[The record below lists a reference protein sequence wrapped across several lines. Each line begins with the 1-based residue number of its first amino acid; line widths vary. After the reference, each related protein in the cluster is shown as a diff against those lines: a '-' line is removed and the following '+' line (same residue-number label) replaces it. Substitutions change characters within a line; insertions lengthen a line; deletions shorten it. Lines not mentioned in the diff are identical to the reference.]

1 MMKTARVDVFGG
13 PDVLQIVEQPIPE
26 PREHEVLV
34 RVAAC
39 GLNYSDLLQ
48 REGVYPG
55 GPKPP
60 FFPGVEA
67 AGIVE
72 AAGSEASTDMPVGA
86 RIACVTRGGA
96 HAEFLLATRENCVPL
111 PDSVSFPEGAGFLVQ
126 YLTAFHAL
134 VTAGHARE
142 GETVLIHAAAGGVG
156 TAAVQIARLI
166 GLRVIGTAS
175 TAEKCERI
183 LKLGA
188 DRAVVYGE
196 FADVAREMTHGR
208 GPDLILDTIGGDI
221 LRRSLRLLP
230 PLGRLIVAGIASR
243 EAPAIDSARLLFRSQ
258 SVTGFHLSSIFERQD
273 LLRES
278 STTLL
283 GWVGSGRIKVQIG
296 HAFPLAD
303 IRKAHELLSSR
314 NSYGKVILLPHT
326 ET

>member
-1 MMKTARVDVFGG
+1 MKTARVDVFGG

-26 PREHEVLV
+26 PGEREVLI
-34 RVAAC
+34 RVEAC

-72 AAGSEASTDMPVGA
+72 AAGSGALTAMPLGSRV
-86 RIACVTRGGA
+86 ACVTRSGA
-96 HAEFLLATRENCVPL
+96 HAEFLVAAPENCVRL
-111 PDSVSFPEGAGFLVQ
+111 PDGISLQEGAGLLAQ
-126 YLTAFHAL
+126 YLTAYHAL
-134 VTAGHARE
+134 ITVGHARE

-156 TAAVQIARLI
+156 TAAVQIARLL

-175 TAEKCERI
+175 TSEKCERI

-188 DRAVVYGE
+188 DRAVVYAE
-196 FADVAREMTHGR
+196 FEDVARELTHGR
-208 GPDLILDTIGGDI
+208 GPDLILDTVGGDN

-230 PLGRLIVAGIASR
+230 PLGRLVVAGLASR
-243 EAPAIDSARLLFRSQ
+243 EAPAIDTARLLFRSQ
-258 SVTGFHLSSIFERQD
+258 SVIGFHLSAIFERQD

-278 STTLL
+278 STRLL
-283 GWVGSGRIKVQIG
+283 EWVGSGRIKVQIG
-296 HAFPLAD
+296 HTFPFAD

-314 NSYGKVILLPHT
+314 KSYGKVILLPKL
-326 ET
+326 